1 MNKQRMEYFK
11 DLLLQEREVA
21 QITLERM
28 NENEP
33 NDNFK
38 DYFDELSVYDNH
50 PADIGTELFQV
61 EMNFNLK
68 NNEELH
74 LQEIDNAL
82 HKIEDGSYGSCI
94 TCGKDIAEERLEILP
109 TAVQC
114 MDCEKDG
121 LSIHTEVDTRP
132 VEEEVL
138 YPPFGRSFKDY
149 DDSYNGF
156 DGEDAWQAVERYNE
170 IRQDPSFN
178 GGDQQGYFDDDE
190 PGFIEEEPGIVEEVE
205 QISEDYYVG
214 QLENEER
221 KDIPYKQRR
230 KK

>member
-1 MNKQRMEYFK
+1 MNKQRMEYFRG
-11 DLLLQEREVA
+11 LLLQEREDA
-21 QITLERM
+21 QRTLELM

-33 NDNFK
+33 NENFK

-50 PADIGTELFQV
+50 PADIGTELFEM

-74 LQEIDNAL
+74 LQEVDNAL
-82 HKIEDGSYGSCI
+82 SKIEDGSYGNCI
-94 TCGKDIAEERLEILP
+94 TCGKDIDEARLEILP

-114 MDCEKDG
+114 MDCEKG
-121 LSIHTEVDTRP
+121 SLSIHTEVDTRP

-138 YPPFGRSFKDY
+138 YPPFGRSFKDH

-156 DGEDAWQAVERYNE
+156 DGEDAWQAVERFNE

-190 PGFIEEEPGIVEEVE
+190 PGFIEEEPGIVQEVE

-214 QLENEER
+214 QLEDEER
-221 KDIPYKQRR
+221 KDIPYDQR
-230 KK
+230 KKK